1 MGRFCSLLKVLGI
14 TVFSITIF
22 GALAFSQSSGD
33 QEPTPTNSPSQ
44 VRVPAPPENANPVE
58 LEQQADQM
66 RAQKAYLDS
75 IDYYRAAMKTSDNAI
90 LHNKVGMCLLQ
101 LRRDSEAK
109 KEFQHAIKENKEYA
123 EAYNNLGALYYNLR
137 KYGAAIRE
145 YKKAIKLNDDSASFH
160 SNLGGA
166 YFSQKDFDRA
176 AKEYQRAIEID
187 PDIFQRQSSASAI
200 SIRLVGSNDLGH
212 FHYVMAQMYGQHG
225 DLDHCRFYLSKA
237 NEEGYPIK
245 GALRD
250 NEFAGLRKKPEFV
263 AFVRSLK
270 PPPSGN
276 N

>member
-22 GALAFSQSSGD
+22 GALAFSQSSGT
-33 QEPTPTNSPSQ
+33 QEPSPINSPSQ

-58 LEQQADQM
+58 LEQQADQL

-101 LRRDSEAK
+101 LRRDSEAR
-109 KEFQHAIKENKEYA
+109 KEFQHAIKENKDYA

-137 KYGAAIRE
+137 KYGSAIKE

-245 GALRD
+245 SALHD